1 VADPVA
7 YAVGDIVCDPL
18 DPAYN
23 NGNGTATLC
32 RHKATLRLLARPY
45 NAVLALGDLQYDAGS
60 LANFQGAYAPTWG
73 AVKPLTFPVIG
84 NHEGIAASNGHGY
97 CAYFGAP
104 AHCNSSGSQAGAAF
118 YSFDLGAWHVVVIN
132 SNCAAAGGCSTK
144 SKQYKWVAADLAA
157 HPRACTLAA
166 WHHPR
171 WSSGAYGPNTN
182 MGPIWKLLYAAGAD
196 LVLSGHSHD
205 YERFAPLGPTGA
217 INRADGIRQFVV
229 GTGGANFTGLTKR
242 LRGSEI
248 FQNNSYGVLR
258 LVLHPTSYDWSF
270 IPAPPGRFRDLGS
283 QACRRVPDTQ
293 PPSAPGALTARAQA
307 ASRVALSWR
316 PSVDNV
322 GVTGYQILRATGSGS
337 FASLASI
344 AATGFADTSIG
355 PSRAYRYEVR
365 ARDAAGN
372 LSAPSK
378 TVKVDMPSVLR
389 RGLVLAHWRLKA
401 RPARRV
407 LARGWIRIPRR
418 SRANTVIRVRV
429 GGRLAARRHVHTR
442 RPVRVRLAPWSKL
455 RRYRHSSVTVTIRRP
470 G

>member
-1 VADPVA
+1 
-7 YAVGDIVCDPL
+7 
-18 DPAYN
+18 
-23 NGNGTATLC
+23 
-32 RHKATLRLLARPY
+32 
-45 NAVLALGDLQYDAGS
+45 
-60 LANFQGAYAPTWG
+60 
-73 AVKPLTFPVIG
+73 
-84 NHEGIAASNGHGY
+84 
-97 CAYFGAP
+97 
-104 AHCNSSGSQAGAAF
+104 
-118 YSFDLGAWHVVVIN
+118 
-132 SNCAAAGGCSTK
+132 
-144 SKQYKWVAADLAA
+144 
-157 HPRACTLAA
+157 
-166 WHHPR
+166 
-171 WSSGAYGPNTN
+171 

-229 GTGGANFTGLTKR
+229 GTGGANFTGLAQR

-283 QACRRVPDTQ
+283 QACRRIPDMQ
-293 PPSAPGALTARAQA
+293 PPSAPAALTATAQA
-307 ASRVALSWR
+307 PTRVALSWR

-322 GVTGYQILRATGSGS
+322 GVTGYQVLRSTGSGPFAGLALTAATS
-337 FASLASI
+337 FAD
-344 AATGFADTSIG
+344 ATVGSTG
-355 PSRAYRYEVR
+355 AYRYEVR

-372 LSAPSK
+372 LSLPSK
-378 TVKVDMPSVLR
+378 AITVNMASGSP
-389 RGLVLAHWRLKA
+389 RGSLVLAHWRLKA
-401 RPARRV
+401 RAARRV

-442 RPVRVRLAPWSKL
+442 RSVRVRLAPWSKL
-455 RRYRHSSVTVTIRRP
+455 RRYRHNAVTVTIRRP